1 MRATRP
7 RRRPTTPASATSWT
21 SAPWPCRTALPATGS
36 RPRSRSSAA
45 PMTRRRR
52 FASAGPT
59 RTRPI
64 TTGVSHPNRRRR
76 GNPRLV
82 PPDARLNR
90 GPRRCSWP
98 AMLSPSTLA
107 RLAPP
112 LFVFLWATGFIA
124 ARLVI
129 PYADPLTFL
138 VLRYVLAAI
147 LLGLIA
153 LAARAPWPT
162 AARGWRNGMIAGV
175 LLHGG
180 YLGAV
185 FWSIKHGLPAGISAL
200 IAGLQPLVTGMLV
213 GSLLGERVS
222 GRRWLGIAIGFAGA
236 ALVIAPKLGAGLE
249 FPPIT
254 VLVSFLGT
262 ISITLGTIWQKR
274 TAATVDLRTN
284 AVVQFIGATCVV
296 LPVAVLTEQG
306 RLEPTPELFIGLF
319 WSVCALSI
327 GAIALLL
334 ALIRRRAVAG
344 VATLLY

>member
-1 MRATRP
+1 M
-7 RRRPTTPASATSWT
+7 
-21 SAPWPCRTALPATGS
+21 TGPPPS
-36 RPRSRSSAA
+36 R
-45 PMTRRRR
+45 
-52 FASAGPT
+52 
-59 RTRPI
+59 
-64 TTGVSHPNRRRR
+64 
-76 GNPRLV
+76 
-82 PPDARLNR
+82 
-90 GPRRCSWP
+90 
-98 AMLSPSTLA
+98 LA
-107 RLAPP
+107 HLAPP
-112 LFVFLWATGFIA
+112 LFVFIWATGFIA
-124 ARLVI
+124 ARLVA
-129 PYADPLTFL
+129 PFADPLTFL
-138 VLRYVLAAI
+138 SVRFAAAAAI
-147 LLGLIA
+147 LAALA
-153 LAARAPWPT
+153 LAARARWPAT
-162 AARGWRNGMIAGV
+162 RRAWRDALVAGV

-344 VATLLY
+344 VATLLYLVPPVSALLAYPLFGETLSPVQIAGMGLAAVGVGIASR